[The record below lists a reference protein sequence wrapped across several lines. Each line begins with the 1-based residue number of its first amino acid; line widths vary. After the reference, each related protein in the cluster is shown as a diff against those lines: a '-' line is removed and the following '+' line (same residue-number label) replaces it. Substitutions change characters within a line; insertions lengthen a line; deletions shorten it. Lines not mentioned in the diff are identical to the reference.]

1 MSVYC
6 FLFIVKCH
14 LGRYTGNELPSMI
27 DNYGQY
33 ENSFS
38 TMTPSSIPH
47 TPSPEQWPTNDLA
60 NIGSTIG
67 STLMPNTIPS
77 PNINTLVPNHMN
89 ANYESLPIH
98 GRDQINLNQ
107 MTNNNNILH
116 STNGIHQ
123 GANLFHQSTTIDGKP
138 FIQAAVLAGMNFFLS
153 KGNDYS
159 L

>member
-1 MSVYC
+1 M
-6 FLFIVKCH
+6 FFIVKCH

-98 GRDQINLNQ
+98 GRDQIGLNT
-107 MTNNNNILH
+107 MVNNNIIH
-116 STNGIHQ
+116 SNGVHQ
-123 GANLFHQSTTIDGKP
+123 GANIFHQSSIDGKP
-138 FIQAAVLAGMNFFLS
+138 FIQAAVLAGMNFIVFFRS
-153 KGNDYS
+153 NNKSFIIDYFAY
-159 L
+159 